1 MTDQLEKESNE
12 PQVYV
17 LPDYLQFTE
26 EDVKLSAIYTLLKIN
41 SEMPH
46 SIRALLLANLR
57 TIAEYNNDRAM
68 LASLDVADEQIGH
81 EMRYRISL
89 DENGMP
95 IKPTRIE
102 VTPDESVTV
111 SDQISD

>member
-1 MTDQLEKESNE
+1 MTDQLEKGNHE
-12 PQVYV
+12 PQVYS
-17 LPDYLQFTE
+17 LPEYLQFTE
-26 EDVKLSAIYTLLKIN
+26 EDVKLSAIYKLLKID

-68 LASLDVADEQIGH
+68 LASLDVADEQIHH

-89 DENGMP
+89 DESGMP
-95 IKPTRIE
+95 IKPAHVE
-102 VTPDESVTV
+102 VSADESV
-111 SDQISD
+111 SDQISN